1 VSEPCGHEE
10 IVPRRSASAV
20 VQRLPARGASAVVV
34 LLLVGINLGRHLL
47 RVSWWVAPIEAA
59 VLLLFARLS
68 GLSWDRLGLHRG
80 RLGAGGRWALGAIG
94 VVAAGYAVGLLLPAT
109 RPAFRDSRYHL
120 PLWGTLHSAFVVIPL
135 GTVVLEEI
143 AFRSVL
149 WGMLARHCR
158 PRQVLVLTS
167 GLFGLWHVL
176 PALHVAAGNEG
187 VTAAVGGRGGA
198 VVVLSTVAV
207 TTVGGLVF
215 GELRRRSD
223 SVLAAVGAHWATNA
237 LGVLGG
243 LVAWRL
249 PG

>member
-1 VSEPCGHEE
+1 MAESGV
-10 IVPRRSASAV
+10 R
-20 VQRLPARGASAVVV
+20 RLPHRGASAVVV
-34 LLLVGINLGRHLL
+34 LALVAVNLGQHLL
-47 RVSWWVAPIEAA
+47 RAAWWVAPVEAA
-59 VLLLFARLS
+59 VLLTFARLS
-68 GLSWDRLGLHRG
+68 GLSWAELGLG
-80 RLGAGGRWALGAIG
+80 RRQLRSGCQWGLGAVG
-94 VVAAGYAVGLLLPAT
+94 VVAAGYVVGLLLPAT

-120 PLWGTLHSAFVVIPL
+120 PLPGALHSAFVVIPL
-135 GTVVLEEI
+135 GTVVLEEL

-158 PRQVLVLTS
+158 PWQVLVLTS

-176 PALHVAAGNEG
+176 PALHVAAGTEG
-187 VTAAVGGRGGA
+187 VTAAVGGKGGP

-223 SVLAAVGAHWATNA
+223 SVLASAGAHWATNA

-243 LVAWRL
+243 LVAWRWA
-249 PG
+249 G